1 MMPTAR
7 TAYMD
12 ASVQTA
18 TPARLLVMLYD
29 RLVLDCRRAVEAQQT
44 GDHDRAHEQL
54 VHAQDIVAE
63 LRATLRPDVWQGGA
77 DLEQL
82 YGYLHVALVRANVN
96 RDSDLTAHCLDLVTG
111 LADAWRD
118 AATHAAAVGA

>member
-18 TPARLLVMLYD
+18 SPARLLVMLYD
-29 RLVLDCRRAVEAQQT
+29 RLVLDCRRALDAQQAD
-44 GDHDRAHEQL
+44 DHQTAHAQL

-63 LRATLRPDVWQGGA
+63 LRSTLRPDAWEGGA
-77 DLEQL
+77 TLEQL
-82 YGYLHVALVRANVN
+82 YGHLQVSLVRANVDH
-96 RDSDLTAHCLDLVTG
+96 DSELTAHCLDVVSG
-111 LADAWRD
+111 LAEAWRE
-118 AATHAAAVGA
+118 AALQSAAVGA